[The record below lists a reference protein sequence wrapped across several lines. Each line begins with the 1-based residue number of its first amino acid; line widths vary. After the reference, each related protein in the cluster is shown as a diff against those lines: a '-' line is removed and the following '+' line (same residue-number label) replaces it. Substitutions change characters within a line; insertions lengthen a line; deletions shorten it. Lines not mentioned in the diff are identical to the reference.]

1 MKAKEYLSQ
10 ARHLDARINTKIM
23 QVAQLNDLARRATST
38 LSGMPHSPN
47 KGPSQMANT
56 VVKIVDLQNEINAD
70 IDALVDL
77 KRDIAALIKCVPNSD
92 QQTVLEKRYL
102 CFQPWEQI
110 AIDMS
115 YSLHYLYKVHSAAL
129 DYCDGI
135 LKEDT

>member
-47 KGPSQMANT
+47 KGSSQMANT
-56 VVKIVDLQNEINAD
+56 VGKIVDLQNEINAD

-77 KRDIAALIKCVPNSD
+77 KRDIAALIKRVPNSD